1 MDISQVI
8 NKIVENCSKVL
19 WNKDIIVEIAKQ
31 VWDDMGM

>member
-8 NKIVENCSKVL
+8 NKIDESCSKVL